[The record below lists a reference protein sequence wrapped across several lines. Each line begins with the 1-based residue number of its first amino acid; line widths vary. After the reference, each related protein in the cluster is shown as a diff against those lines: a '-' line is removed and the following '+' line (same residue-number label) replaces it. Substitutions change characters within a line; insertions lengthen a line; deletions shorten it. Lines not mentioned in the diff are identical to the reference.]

1 MSLSDYLSLSF
12 FNRQE
17 FIFNKSWMKE
27 FNRINKKLENL
38 ITNAARRKGKERDKT
53 DLIQFTMI
61 KIH

>member
-17 FIFNKSWMKE
+17 FIFNRSWMKE